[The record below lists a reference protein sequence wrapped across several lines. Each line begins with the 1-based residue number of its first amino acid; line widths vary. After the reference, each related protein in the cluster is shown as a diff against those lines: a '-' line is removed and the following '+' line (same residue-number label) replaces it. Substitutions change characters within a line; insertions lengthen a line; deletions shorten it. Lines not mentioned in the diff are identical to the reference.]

1 MLSKTEEAELRKRF
15 DENFVQS
22 SDPQDN
28 GTEYLYRINWDK
40 SISIALPED
49 VFDFLIQQIN
59 EATTPERILEMVEI
73 DAIAVEATMDYYYE
87 NLTSN
92 RPDIFDIQ
100 RLLTENKKRVLKI
113 AE

>member
-59 EATTPERILEMVEI
+59 EATTPERILDRVVFNHAELNRMSEEWN
-73 DAIAVEATMDYYYE
+73 DNYE
-87 NLTSN
+87 KMPGITFFGWVFL
-92 RPDIFDIQ
+92 P
-100 RLLTENKKRVLKI
+100 ENKKRILKI